1 MKKYKVSLHAHGSVT
16 VTVSADSPE
25 MAAELAYE
33 EASLCDVEC
42 YDWDYENDTEVECPD
57 GKFVIIKDGSNEDT
71 TYNPII
77 KDRSNEDTTYNPI
90 ESVLYVLLC
99 ETAYSRYQ
107 ESLNNPDFTK
117 FKKYKDIKKG
127 DLVMEISSFFKKNSH
142 SLRIGFALSDCLK
155 ECSELDITLFDGR
168 VQNWTN
174 SLFINIGH
182 VLPQELLVLVNKL
195 KDHPGNSEEV

>member
-57 GKFVIIKDGSNEDT
+57 GKFVIIKDG
-71 TYNPII
+71 
-77 KDRSNEDTTYNPI
+77 SNEDTTYNPI